1 MKNQAFIKLSGE
13 DDTKYV
19 DLAEFGVTLT
29 RGWRE
34 ALLTPAP
41 VKDYVSNDSRIEH
54 GVNMIAT
61 PECTK
66 LNKRNVDIPLFLE
79 GHSTEDYLEKLESF
93 FEKITYSGEFCM
105 KVPCLKRV
113 FKFVY
118 SQCSKFGDYGLKK
131 GIFTL
136 KLVEPNPKDRL
147 KI

>member
-1 MKNQAFIKLSGE
+1 MKNQAFIKLLSE

-19 DLAEFGVTLT
+19 DLNEFGVTLT
-29 RGWRE
+29 QGWRE

-61 PECTK
+61 PECAK
-66 LNKRNVDIPLFLE
+66 LNKRNVDIPFFLE

-93 FEKITYSGEFCM
+93 FEKIAYSGEFCM

-131 GIFTL
+131 GNFTL
-136 KLVEPNPKDRL
+136 KLIEPNPKDRL

>member
-34 ALLTPAP
+34 ALLTPTP

-93 FEKITYSGEFCM
+93 FEKIAYSGEFCM

-131 GIFTL
+131 GNFTL

>member
-1 MKNQAFIKLSGE
+1 MKNQAFIKLLGE

-19 DLAEFGVTLT
+19 DLNEFGVTLI

-41 VKDYVSNDSRIEH
+41 VKSYVNNDSRLEH
-54 GVNMIAT
+54 GISMVATADCAKVNQR
-61 PECTK
+61 E
-66 LNKRNVDIPLFLE
+66 VDLPMFLE
-79 GHSTEDYLEKLESF
+79 GETEDDYLDKLEKLF
-93 FEKITYSGEFCM
+93 NKIAYSGEICM
-105 KVPCLKRV
+105 KVPVLKRV

-118 SQCSKFGDYGLKK
+118 SQCAKFGDYGLKK
-131 GIFTL
+131 GNFTL

>member
-61 PECTK
+61 PGCTK

-93 FEKITYSGEFCM
+93 FEKIAYSGEFCM

-131 GIFTL
+131 GNFTL

>member
-1 MKNQAFIKLSGE
+1 MKNQAFIKLLGE

-19 DLAEFGVTLT
+19 DLNEFGVTLI

-41 VKDYVSNDSRIEH
+41 VKSYVSNDSRLEH
-54 GVNMIAT
+54 GISMVAT
-61 PECTK
+61 ADCAKANQREIDLPM
-66 LNKRNVDIPLFLE
+66 FLE
-79 GHSTEDYLEKLESF
+79 GETEDDYLDKLEKLF
-93 FEKITYSGEFCM
+93 DKIAYSGEICM
-105 KVPCLKRV
+105 KVPVLKRV

-118 SQCSKFGDYGLKK
+118 SQCTKFGDYGLKK
-131 GIFTL
+131 GNFTL

>member
-1 MKNQAFIKLSGE
+1 MKNQAFIKLLGE

-19 DLAEFGVTLT
+19 DLNEFGVTLI

-41 VKDYVSNDSRIEH
+41 VKSYVSNDSRLEH
-54 GVNMIAT
+54 GISMVATADCSKVNQREIDLPM
-61 PECTK
+61 
-66 LNKRNVDIPLFLE
+66 FLE
-79 GHSTEDYLEKLESF
+79 GETEDDYLDKLEKLF
-93 FEKITYSGEFCM
+93 NKIAYSGEICM
-105 KVPCLKRV
+105 KVPVLKRV

-118 SQCSKFGDYGLKK
+118 SQCTKFGDYGLKK
-131 GIFTL
+131 GNFTL

>member
-13 DDTKYV
+13 GDTKYV

-93 FEKITYSGEFCM
+93 FEKIAYSGEFCM

-131 GIFTL
+131 GNFTL

>member
-1 MKNQAFIKLSGE
+1 MKNQAFIKLLSE

-19 DLAEFGVTLT
+19 DLNEFGVTLI

-41 VKDYVSNDSRIEH
+41 VKSYVGNDSRLEH
-54 GVNMIAT
+54 GISMVATADCAKVNQREIDLPM
-61 PECTK
+61 
-66 LNKRNVDIPLFLE
+66 FLE
-79 GHSTEDYLEKLESF
+79 GETEDDYLDKLEKLF
-93 FEKITYSGEFCM
+93 NKIAYSGEICM
-105 KVPCLKRV
+105 KVPVLKRV

-118 SQCSKFGDYGLKK
+118 SQCTKFGDYGLKK
-131 GIFTL
+131 GNFTL

>member
-1 MKNQAFIKLSGE
+1 MKNQAFIKLLGE

-19 DLAEFGVTLT
+19 DLNEFGVTLI

-41 VKDYVSNDSRIEH
+41 VKSYVSNDSRLEH
-54 GVNMIAT
+54 GISMVATADCAKVNQREIDLPM
-61 PECTK
+61 
-66 LNKRNVDIPLFLE
+66 FLE
-79 GHSTEDYLEKLESF
+79 GETEDDYLDKLEKLF
-93 FEKITYSGEFCM
+93 NKIAYSGEIYM
-105 KVPCLKRV
+105 KVPVLKRV

-118 SQCSKFGDYGLKK
+118 SQCTKFGDYGLNK
-131 GIFTL
+131 GNFTL